1 MSPVFVAQKGV
12 PPGPKAPPRDKTEER
27 FSTSDWIWAGIA
39 VFCTWLLLSGLHRL
53 LTKPPE
59 ATEPP
64 ILLAAPTPTPE
75 TPPPAQPPAP
85 RPTSTYMMHSQAVE
99 ATVKSLR
106 QHAKEC
112 PDAPDVLTEEQ
123 IKVIEETGTLLL

>member
-12 PPGPKAPPRDKTEER
+12 PPGPKAPPPDTPEGR
-27 FSTSDWIWAGIA
+27 FAPGDWMWVGIA
-39 VFCTWLLLSGLHRL
+39 IFCTWLLLTGLHRL
-53 LTKPPE
+53 FSGAPELAASPPPSVIPPPE
-59 ATEPP
+59 LQTTTEPP
-64 ILLAAPTPTPE
+64 KPV
-75 TPPPAQPPAP
+75 
-85 RPTSTYMMHSQAVE
+85 PTSTYMMRSEAVE

-123 IKVIEETGTLLL
+123 IKVIEQTGALLL